1 MKVVLALSCLS
12 AMASAMPYPL
22 PYPMAFPPMP
32 YEDAEAI
39 QRFPRQGGDDQVF
52 AADSTYGAAPVSYK
66 IITADP
72 KQ

>member
-1 MKVVLALSCLS
+1 MKVVFALSCLS
-12 AMASAMPYPL
+12 AMASTMPYPL